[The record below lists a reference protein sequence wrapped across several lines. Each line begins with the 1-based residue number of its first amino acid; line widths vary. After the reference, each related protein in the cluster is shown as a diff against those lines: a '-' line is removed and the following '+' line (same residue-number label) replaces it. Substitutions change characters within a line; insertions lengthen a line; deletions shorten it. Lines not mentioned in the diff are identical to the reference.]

1 MRDIRQ
7 WRVETWSDYEVA
19 TPLFGFPYEK
29 LLDKLWKLV
38 DQNNLSISLSTEIGL
53 PDASTM
59 PVGTPYTPELVD
71 RFKTLGID
79 PMLENGEGHTL
90 VFPK

>member
-1 MRDIRQ
+1 LFD
-7 WRVETWSDYEVA
+7 VSYEV
-19 TPLFGFPYEK
+19 
-29 LLDKLWKLV
+29 LLSKLWKLV
-38 DQNNLSISLSTEIGL
+38 EEKQLAISLSTEIGL
-53 PDASTM
+53 PDASTI
-59 PVGTPYTPELVD
+59 PVGTPYTPVLVD